1 MDSKDFIFQWWLRE
15 KSEQKEKWPKTAI
28 FCPLIVRVVRSLD
41 TKHNEK
47 VLEHYYEQ
55 GLEMGMTEEEAEEY
69 AYEKFD
75 GGQ

>member
-1 MDSKDFIFQWWLRE
+1 MSNL
-15 KSEQKEKWPKTAI
+15 
-28 FCPLIVRVVRSLD
+28 
-41 TKHNEK
+41 HNER
-47 VLEHYYEQ
+47 VLELYYEQ

>member
-1 MDSKDFIFQWWLRE
+1 MTIPAKGCYNGYIIEKRE
-15 KSEQKEKWPKTAI
+15 VNMSN
-28 FCPLIVRVVRSLD
+28 L
-41 TKHNEK
+41 HNEK
-47 VLEHYYEQ
+47 ALEYYYEQ

>member
-1 MDSKDFIFQWWLRE
+1 MSNL
-15 KSEQKEKWPKTAI
+15 
-28 FCPLIVRVVRSLD
+28 
-41 TKHNEK
+41 HNEK
-47 VLEHYYEQ
+47 VLEQYYEQ